1 MSGWAA
7 AGQIAGDLLGTFWQ
21 SDQAKKESKRQREWQ
36 EEMSN
41 TAYQRAAKD
50 LEAAGLNRVLALG
63 SPASTPSGAMAS
75 IENPRL
81 GGAVQTGINAATAKQ
96 SIAQSKADEALT
108 LEKKNTEYLNQHL
121 IKEQANQSATQS
133 LLNVASARH
142 QNATATK
149 NELFNP
155 IQKLGN
161 DMLEKLTNFGR
172 GAAKEYTDLAE
183 KVRASKEFNSVK
195 YKPINRD
202 SKNP

>member
-7 AGQIAGDLLGTFWQ
+7 FAQAATEALGTWYQ
-21 SDQAKKESKRQREWQ
+21 SDQAKKESKRNREFQ
-36 EEMSN
+36 ERMSN

-75 IENPRL
+75 IEAPRL

-96 SIAQSKADEALT
+96 SIEQSKAEEALIK
-108 LEKKNTEYLNQHL
+108 EKKNTEYLNQHL
-121 IKEQANQSATQS
+121 VKEQANQSSTQA
-133 LLNVASARH
+133 LLNLASARH

-161 DMLEKLTNFGR
+161 DLLEKLTNFGR
-172 GAAKEYTDLAE
+172 SAAKEYTEQAE
-183 KVRASKEFNSVK
+183 KVRAKKEFNQVP
-195 YKPINRD
+195 YTPINRD